1 MFLWFFLVGVMHAN
15 HAIMAILIT
24 VKMEDLE
31 ALSVYFSMGDLPN
44 FASCHWIWLT
54 NFLTKCPW
62 NKVMSFFF
70 CISFFHL
77 LRPSVR
83 IHLAFFIGA
92 LCEPLSCI
100 LHGWDRLQMV
110 NAPQPDSKI
119 VIMGAGIIGNLW
131 ICLLHHYG
139 FRDVIVS
146 EPSPIRR
153 KLAAQLGRYYH
164 RSYIYSGL
172 HIECPQS
179 KISVFLAARCLLVK
193 GGQNRHFLQWVWKH
207 SILDI
212 TPRY

>member
-1 MFLWFFLVGVMHAN
+1 
-15 HAIMAILIT
+15 
-24 VKMEDLE
+24 
-31 ALSVYFSMGDLPN
+31 
-44 FASCHWIWLT
+44 
-54 NFLTKCPW
+54 
-62 NKVMSFFF
+62 MSFFF

-83 IHLAFFIGA
+83 IHLDFFKGA

-131 ICLLHHYG
+131 MCLLHHYG

-193 GGQNRHFLQWVWKH
+193 GGQNRHFLQ
-207 SILDI
+207 
-212 TPRY
+212 